1 MSHITVQ
8 DTYEILMI
16 NLSPK
21 MEAETVLP
29 IGDEDQ
35 RMTSRRRQT
44 ARQMINEVLHYQN
57 MFEEK
62 GLLILRKQKGTGSN
76 QTSDR
81 RFRATFGTSSI
92 VCCRIWKLLQL
103 EKASLKN
110 MTPNHLLWGL
120 ILLKLYS
127 SETVHSG
134 MTGVDEKTFRKWSYF
149 AIKRVADLHEV
160 VVSNI
165 L

>member
-1 MSHITVQ
+1 
-8 DTYEILMI
+8 
-16 NLSPK
+16 

-76 QTSDR
+76 QTADR
-81 RFRATFGTSSI
+81 RFRETFGTSSI

-127 SETVHSG
+127 SETVHAG
-134 MTGVDEKTFRKWSYF
+134 MTGVDEKTFRKWSHF

-160 VVSNI
+160 VDY

>member
-1 MSHITVQ
+1 
-8 DTYEILMI
+8 
-16 NLSPK
+16 
-21 MEAETVLP
+21 MEAETVVP

-35 RMTSRRRQT
+35 RTTYKRRQS
-44 ARQMINEVLHYQN
+44 ARQMINEVIHYQN

-62 GLLILRKQKGTGSN
+62 GLLILRKQKGSGSN
-76 QTSDR
+76 QIADR
-81 RFRATFGTSSI
+81 RFRATFGSSSI

-103 EKASLKN
+103 DQTSLKS

-127 SETVHSG
+127 SETTHAG
-134 MTGVDEKTFRKWSYF
+134 MTGADEKTFRKWSHF

-160 VVSNI
+160 VVSYI
-165 L
+165 F